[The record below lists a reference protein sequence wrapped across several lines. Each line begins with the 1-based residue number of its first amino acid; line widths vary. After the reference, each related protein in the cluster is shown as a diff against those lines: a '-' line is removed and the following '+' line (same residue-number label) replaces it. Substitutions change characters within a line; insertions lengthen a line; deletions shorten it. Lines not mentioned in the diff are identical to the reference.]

1 MNIHTLNQHLRTLTL
16 HEQQYREGDFYDFS
30 KLEVVDIIDNEK
42 VYRMEASYKLTNNM
56 LSVKKNS
63 RFQAVPPHVHSWVE
77 INYMYSG
84 SCEQIINGKSL
95 ILQTGEIILIDCET
109 VHAIGYTGENDIMI
123 NLLIPKDYLNNT
135 FLSRLSSDSL
145 ISRFFINAM
154 NSKTD
159 HKNYIVFHSSNS
171 RRLPVFMNEFLCEYY
186 SPSINSA
193 EILDSLISLIVSEL
207 VNVFGHDISKNLD
220 KSSSFSIIPVL
231 KYMESNY
238 QTSTLETT
246 ANFFNINPNYLTTLL
261 KRQTGHSYK
270 ELILMSKMKV
280 AQKLLS
286 CTNIPVSDVAH
297 NVGYDN
303 LTFFYKKFQEF
314 YHCTPNEYRM
324 KKNANRTDDQYSF

>member
-1 MNIHTLNQHLRTLTL
+1 MNIQTLNKHLHTLTL
-16 HEQQYREGDFYDFS
+16 HEQQYKEGNSYDFS
-30 KLEVVDIIDNEK
+30 KLEVVDVTDNQNI
-42 VYRMEASYKLTNNM
+42 YRMDVFYNLTNNM

-63 RFQAVPPHVHSWVE
+63 RFQTVPPHVHSWVE

-95 ILQTGEIILIDCET
+95 ILHTGEIILIDCET

-159 HKNYIVFHSSNS
+159 HKNYIVFHSSHS

-193 EILDSLISLIVSEL
+193 EILDNLFSLVVSEL
-207 VNVFGHDISKNLD
+207 VNVFGHDMSKNLD
-220 KSSSFSIIPVL
+220 NPGSFSIIPVL

-238 QTSTLETT
+238 QTSTLEKT
-246 ANFFNINPNYLTTLL
+246 ADFFNINPNYLTTLL

-270 ELILMSKMKV
+270 ELILMSKMKA

-286 CTNIPVSDVAH
+286 GTNLSVRDVAH

-303 LTFFYKKFQEF
+303 LTFFYRKFQEF
-314 YHCTPNEYRM
+314 YHCTPNEYRRN
-324 KKNANRTDDQYSF
+324 KNQP